1 MYSNKKENHMIPL
14 CQVPDCCNKAQN
26 IKSNASPYYRRSKW
40 VREAY
45 DVSPGFVCGKHH
57 TRNVAKNRGLPNMAE
72 VVAVNAGFAN
82 LAEHQLFQAK
92 ENGWDTWTEFQN
104 SLNLIKAKENGWDT
118 WTQFQNSLHAYRW
131 YLNEQPTC
139 ENVDSRLGFKC
150 TTTTFPGLGMLDV
163 DHIDGIPIHNHRDN
177 LQTLCKCCHAYKTHM
192 YKDYA
197 TPGRKALG
205 VKY

>member
-1 MYSNKKENHMIPL
+1 MIIRINLVTNKKENHMIPL
-14 CQVPDCCNKAQN
+14 CQVPGCCNIAQN
-26 IKSNASPYYRRSKW
+26 IKSNASPYYRRAKW
-40 VREAY
+40 VLSEFN
-45 DVSPGFVCGKHH
+45 VSPGFVCGKHH
-57 TRNVAKNRGLPNMAE
+57 SRNIAKNRGLSNMAE

-92 ENGWDTWTEFQN
+92 ENGWDTWT
-104 SLNLIKAKENGWDT
+104 
-118 WTQFQNSLHAYRW
+118 QFQNSLHPYRW

-163 DHIDGIPIHNHRDN
+163 DHRDGIPTHNDRDN

>member
-1 MYSNKKENHMIPL
+1 MIPL

-26 IKSNASPYYRRSKW
+26 TKSNASPYYRRAKW
-40 VREAY
+40 VRAEY

-57 TRNVAKNRGLPNMAE
+57 CHNVAKNRGLTSIAE
-72 VVAVNAGFAN
+72 VVAVNAGFATSSSY
-82 LAEHQLFQAK
+82 L
-92 ENGWDTWTEFQN
+92 N
-104 SLNLIKAKENGWDT
+104 SI
-118 WTQFQNSLHAYRW
+118 HPYRW

-163 DHIDGIPIHNHRDN
+163 DHIDGIPIHNYRSN
-177 LQTLCKCCHAYKTHM
+177 LQTLCKCCHSYKTHM
-192 YKDYA
+192 YQDYA
-197 TPGRKALG
+197 TPGRKTLG